1 MRLVDAGELDDDD
14 RARPRPLLDLDLRA
28 VDEESTAERVERC
41 LDALQVVE
49 HVVVELRGAQVGDGV
64 GTGHAS
70 SVTEPARRGDDVSRH
85 DSQVMTVRS

>member
-1 MRLVDAGELDDDD
+1 MTTIVPGHA
-14 RARPRPLLDLDLRA
+14 PLLDLDLRA

-70 SVTEPARRGDDVSRH
+70 SVTEPAGARR
-85 DSQVMTVRS
+85 